1 MKRRLYGANGR
12 NLPKVII
19 VELVYLLLWSHY
31 PPDDLKRAIEELMR
45 YLSDRRPKVAGAL
58 GALNITNAQAHEM
71 PYLSAAS
78 IDDLFALPNA
88 PLPSLTPE
96 QLVRFSQ
103 IVDTA
108 LFKSYLI
115 VRPGLLASLCRV
127 ANWCEVSEVEEVLR
141 SREVGGTSILMPH
154 PEFILPEI
162 PRTHLSLQREA
173 DARESIE
180 SIETVRCFGILS
192 W

>member
-1 MKRRLYGANGR
+1 MFCTSSSSQSC
-12 NLPKVII
+12 V
-19 VELVYLLLWSHY
+19 
-31 PPDDLKRAIEELMR
+31 DDLKRAIEELMR

-58 GALNITNAQAHEM
+58 EAMNITKAQAHEM
-71 PYLSAAS
+71 PFLSAAS

-88 PLPSLTPE
+88 PLTSLTPE

-141 SREVGGTSILMPH
+141 SREVGFVAKNLYYPAESLTCRNIKNSSTSTMG
-154 PEFILPEI
+154 
-162 PRTHLSLQREA
+162 R
-173 DARESIE
+173 
-180 SIETVRCFGILS
+180 RCMERR
-192 W
+192 